1 MAPRQREV
9 HNRPR
14 EQPSLRRDMAEKAPL
29 VASVTYA
36 AARRERLGAVA
47 GGVLAAFI
55 FGGNF
60 VSGRQAALAGLT
72 PADVVAL
79 RFAVSALVFAP
90 LLLRRGAADL
100 GGIGWTRG
108 VALAALVGAPYI
120 FLTMA
125 GLRVAPAAHGA
136 LLSPALTIMS
146 GVLLSIVMLHE
157 RPPRRAA
164 IGIPLALIGLV
175 LATDAGFAAIS
186 DTWRGDA
193 MLAATGVAY
202 GLFTVLVR
210 RWRIS
215 PVPAIA
221 AVNLLS
227 AAAWLPP
234 YLIGSSSGLLARA
247 TLPELVGQAI
257 FQGVFVGGL
266 GIILYAHAARV
277 LGAAQTAMLPA
288 LVPAFG
294 TLLAATLLGEHL
306 SATQSVG
313 IVLVVLGLLTASG
326 PARSTDPPLQN
337 PHS

>member
-1 MAPRQREV
+1 MA
-9 HNRPR
+9 N
-14 EQPSLRRDMAEKAPL
+14 KAPL
-29 VASVTYA
+29 VASVTHA
-36 AARRERLGAVA
+36 AARRERLGAIL

-60 VSGRQAALAGLT
+60 VSGRHAALAGLT
-72 PADVVAL
+72 AADVVAL
-79 RFAVSALVFAP
+79 RFAVSAMLFAP
-90 LLLRRGAADL
+90 LLLRQDAADL

-108 VALAALVGAPYI
+108 AALAALVGAPYI

-125 GLRVAPAAHGA
+125 GLQVAPAAHGA
-136 LLSPALTIMS
+136 LLSPALTIIS
-146 GVLLSIVMLHE
+146 GVPLSMLMLDE

-175 LATDAGFAAIS
+175 LATDAGFAAIR

-234 YLIGSSSGLLARA
+234 YLIGAASGLLARA
-247 TLPELVGQAI
+247 PLAELVGQAI

-266 GIILYAHAARV
+266 GIILYAHAAKV
-277 LGAAQTAMLPA
+277 LGAAQTALLPA
-288 LVPAFG
+288 LVPVFG
-294 TLLAATLLGEHL
+294 VLLAAAILGEQPSSL
-306 SATQSVG
+306 QSIG
-313 IVLVVLGLLTASG
+313 IALVVIGLLTASG
-326 PARSTDPPLQN
+326 SARRDGA
-337 PHS
+337 

>member
-1 MAPRQREV
+1 MARK
-9 HNRPR
+9 
-14 EQPSLRRDMAEKAPL
+14 PSL
-29 VASVTYA
+29 VASVSHA
-36 AARRERLGAVA
+36 AARRERLGAVM

-79 RFAVSALVFAP
+79 RFAVSALLFAP
-90 LLLRRGAADL
+90 LLLRHGAADL
-100 GGIGWTRG
+100 GGMGWARG
-108 VALAALVGAPYI
+108 IALAALVGAPYI

-125 GLRVAPAAHGA
+125 GLRYAPATHGA

-146 GVLLSIVMLHE
+146 GVPLGILMLHE

-164 IGIPLALIGLV
+164 IGIPIALVGLV
-175 LATDAGFAAIS
+175 LATDAGFAALR

-193 MLAATGVAY
+193 MLATTGVAY

-210 RWRIS
+210 RWQIS

-234 YLIGSSSGLLARA
+234 YLIGAAGGLLARA
-247 TLPELVGQAI
+247 SLAELVVQAI

-266 GIILYAHAARV
+266 GIILYAHAAKV
-277 LGAAQTAMLPA
+277 LGAAQAALLPA
-288 LVPAFG
+288 LVPVFG
-294 TLLAATLLGEHL
+294 VLLAAALLGEHPSSL
-306 SATQSVG
+306 QSAG
-313 IVLVVLGLLTASG
+313 IALVVIGLLTASG
-326 PARSTDPPLQN
+326 AGRRN
-337 PHS
+337 GG

>member
-1 MAPRQREV
+1 MA
-9 HNRPR
+9 N
-14 EQPSLRRDMAEKAPL
+14 KAPL
-29 VASVTYA
+29 VASVTHA
-36 AARRERLGAVA
+36 AARRERLGAIL

-60 VSGRQAALAGLT
+60 VSGRHAALAGLT

-79 RFAVSALVFAP
+79 RFAVSAMLFAP
-90 LLLRRGAADL
+90 LLLRQDAADL

-108 VALAALVGAPYI
+108 AALAALVGAPYI

-125 GLRVAPAAHGA
+125 GLQVAPAAHGA
-136 LLSPALTIMS
+136 LLSPALTIIS
-146 GVLLSIVMLHE
+146 GVPLSMLMLDE

-175 LATDAGFAAIS
+175 LATDAGFAAIR

-234 YLIGSSSGLLARA
+234 YLIGAASGLLARA
-247 TLPELVGQAI
+247 PLAELVGQAI

-266 GIILYAHAARV
+266 GLILYAHAAKV
-277 LGAAQTAMLPA
+277 LGAAQTALLPA
-288 LVPAFG
+288 LVPVFG
-294 TLLAATLLGEHL
+294 VLLAAAILGEHPSSL
-306 SATQSVG
+306 QSIG
-313 IVLVVLGLLTASG
+313 IALVVIGLLTASG
-326 PARSTDPPLQN
+326 TARRN
-337 PHS
+337 GA

>member
-1 MAPRQREV
+1 
-9 HNRPR
+9 
-14 EQPSLRRDMAEKAPL
+14 MAEKAPL
-29 VASVTYA
+29 VASVAPA
-36 AARRERLGAVA
+36 AARRERLAAIA

-60 VSGRQAALAGLT
+60 VSGRHAALAGLT

-79 RFAVSALVFAP
+79 RFALSAVLFAP
-90 LLLRRGAADL
+90 LLLRQGIADL

-108 VALAALVGAPYI
+108 IALAALVGAPYI
-120 FLTMA
+120 FLTMT
-125 GLRVAPAAHGA
+125 GLRFAPASHGA
-136 LLSPALTIMS
+136 LLSPALTIIS
-146 GVLLSIVMLHE
+146 GVPLSMVMLHE

-175 LATDAGFAAIS
+175 LATDAGFAAAR
-186 DTWRGDA
+186 DTWRGDVL
-193 MLAATGVAY
+193 LALTGVAY

-234 YLIGSSSGLLARA
+234 YLIGASNGLLTRA
-247 TLPELVGQAI
+247 PLAELVGQAI

-266 GIILYAHAARV
+266 GIILYAHAAKV
-277 LGAAQTAMLPA
+277 LGAAQTALLPA
-288 LVPAFG
+288 LVPVFG
-294 TLLAATLLGEHL
+294 ALLAATLLGEHP
-306 SATQSVG
+306 SSVQSVG
-313 IVLVVLGLLTASG
+313 IALVVIGLLTASG
-326 PARSTDPPLQN
+326 AAHRTDQPVDNLR
-337 PHS
+337 